1 MDVEFGD
8 KDELVCDRLAYLRDY
23 KHPKEARSDAQK
35 FQGMYRRF
43 HKVYSNMEKVDSLAS
58 LEHPASIQEFMKLL
72 PADYRKKYGE
82 LW

>member
-1 MDVEFGD
+1 
-8 KDELVCDRLAYLRDY
+8 
-23 KHPKEARSDAQK
+23 
-35 FQGMYRRF
+35 MYRRF

-72 PADYRKKYGE
+72 PADYRKKYVE